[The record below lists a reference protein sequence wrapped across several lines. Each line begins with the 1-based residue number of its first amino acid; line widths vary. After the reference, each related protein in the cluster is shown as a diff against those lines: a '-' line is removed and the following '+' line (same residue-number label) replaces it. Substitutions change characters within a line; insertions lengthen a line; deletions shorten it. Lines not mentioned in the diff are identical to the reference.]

1 MSSVTLSAIAEINPP
16 SPVSLAEDEPV
27 SFLPMAAVAND
38 GGGFRPEARSYGEV
52 SKGYTPFASGDVL
65 LAKITPCFENG
76 KVAYIDRLPH
86 RVGYG
91 STEFH
96 VLRPHDDLDGRYL
109 FHLLRS
115 PRFRLDGEARM
126 TGSGGQRRVPAQFL
140 RDYELP
146 RPLLTEQK
154 RIATILD
161 KADAIRA
168 KRRAAL
174 EDTDALLR
182 ATFLELFGDPV
193 ANPKGWDAA
202 ALSDGIDEIEAG
214 WSASGEDRPRV
225 AGEKAVLKVSAVT
238 WERFDPQ
245 AAKVVVEIPND
256 QALITPKHGDVLFS
270 RANTRELVAATVLVS
285 GDHADVFLPDKLW
298 RIRTNSRLRPEYLRY
313 LLAMPRLRAA
323 LCKRATGSSGSM
335 LNISQAKLREQI
347 VPFPPVAMQEK
358 FGAVVWAIYQ
368 AEDRM
373 QQALADAE
381 ALYASLARRAFR
393 GEL

>member
-1 MSSVTLSAIAEINPP
+1 MSSVPLSAIAEINPP
-16 SPVSLAEDEPV
+16 SPVSPAEDEPV

-126 TGSGGQRRVPAQFL
+126 TGSAGQQRVPAQFL

-146 RPLLTEQK
+146 RPLLSEQK
-154 RIATILD
+154 RIAAILD

-174 EDTDALLR
+174 AEADALLR
-182 ATFLELFGDPV
+182 ATFLDLFGTNSQCMERWPV
-193 ANPKGWDAA
+193 APLADLLSFLTSGSRGWARYYATEGAAFIRIENVRRGHLDLSELTLVSPPKTA
-202 ALSDGIDEIEAG
+202 EAKRTRV
-214 WSASGEDRPRV
+214 RP
-225 AGEKAVLKVSAVT
+225 
-238 WERFDPQ
+238 
-245 AAKVVVEIPND
+245 
-256 QALITPKHGDVLFS
+256 GDVLLSITADLGRCGVVPSGIGEAYVNQHLAILRPSGVDPTFLCAFLTTPAGQIQFS
-270 RANTRELVAATVLVS
+270 RLNRSAVKAGLNFDDIRSVRVPLPPEGEQRRYAGLDAQIAAMKHRLS
-285 GDHADVFLPDKLW
+285 G
-298 RIRTNSRLRPEYLRY
+298 
-313 LLAMPRLRAA
+313 
-323 LCKRATGSSGSM
+323 
-335 LNISQAKLREQI
+335 
-347 VPFPPVAMQEK
+347 
-358 FGAVVWAIYQ
+358 
-368 AEDRM
+368 
-373 QQALADAE
+373 ALADAD
-381 ALYASLARRAFR
+381 ALYASLVQRAFR